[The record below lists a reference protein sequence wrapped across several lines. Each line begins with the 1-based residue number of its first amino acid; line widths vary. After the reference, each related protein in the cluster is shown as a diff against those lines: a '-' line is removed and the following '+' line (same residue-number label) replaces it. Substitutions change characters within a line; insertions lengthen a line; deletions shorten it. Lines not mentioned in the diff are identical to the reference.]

1 MTNTGGSALNV
12 PYTVSISN
20 PSYATIAGSAW
31 NWGASGAANNGVI
44 SGPLTAV
51 SINLA
56 MPLLSTIAPLQHTMH
71 HHALKPWGVRASIR
85 MADDRDA
92 NICAVNRDPNTDM
105 KLC

>member
-1 MTNTGGSALNV
+1 MQALTNTGGSALNV

-51 SINLA
+51 SITLA
-56 MPLLSTIAPLQHTMH
+56 VPSTLLF
-71 HHALKPWGVRASIR
+71 
-85 MADDRDA
+85 
-92 NICAVNRDPNTDM
+92 
-105 KLC
+105 

>member
-51 SINLA
+51 SIILA
-56 MPLLSTIAPLQHTMH
+56 MSLQSTDSSAP
-71 HHALKPWGVRASIR
+71 ALNPTSSKIWQGGASIST
-85 MADDRDA
+85 ADYCAAD
-92 NICAVNRDPNTDM
+92 ICAMAESLAPA
-105 KLC
+105 

>member
-1 MTNTGGSALNV
+1 M

-56 MPLLSTIAPLQHTMH
+56 LPLQSTDSLAP
-71 HHALKPWGVRASIR
+71 ALKATSCIKDLGRGGVIEHSR
-85 MADDRDA
+85 
-92 NICAVNRDPNTDM
+92 
-105 KLC
+105 